1 MVFGSKRLILRPQRK
16 DKVNDQRHFNYYNT
30 IYNLGIDRVTVLK
43 FEPVVENGLGSSGER
58 S

>member
-1 MVFGSKRLILRPQRK
+1 MILRPQRK